1 VFFYWKVVWLNEAG
15 PRRESGETQ
24 GSKMAACFTTKA
36 TNVMMISFFKVI
48 SKSKKTY
55 QKYCQ
60 VFSWLMKNYQF
71 FEGGIEEEP
80 N

>member
-1 VFFYWKVVWLNEAG
+1 MWLNEAG

-36 TNVMMISFFKVI
+36 TYVMMISFFKVI
-48 SKSKKTY
+48 SKPQKNLPKK
-55 QKYCQ
+55 CQ
-60 VFSWLMKNYQF
+60 VFSCLMKNCSF
-71 FEGGIEEEP
+71 FAGGIEEEP